1 MSIKILKR
9 IFFLTATLLSAAVAA
24 EGASGYDCLIEPNM
38 VVDINS
44 SVQGKIEK
52 ILVQRSDLVEA
63 GQLLIELES
72 EIEKATVALAA
83 ARINMDAELR
93 ERQVSNEFARRKQVR
108 FDDMYREDVV
118 PLHTKDEVETEANLA
133 MLQLKDA
140 QQKKALAR
148 LELVRAQAYLN
159 QRSVKSPIKGV
170 VVERF
175 KSPGEFVEDEP
186 VLRLAQLDPL
196 RVEVILPASM
206 FGRIKT
212 GQLARIRPE
221 APMNGAYQAEVK
233 IVDRV
238 IDASSGTFGVRLELP
253 NPDYKLP
260 GGLRCSVKFLN
271 KSSELQD
278 IKESRDLVLYK

>member
-1 MSIKILKR
+1 MNMQILKWMMV
-9 IFFLTATLLSAAVAA
+9 LTASLLATAVAA
-24 EGASGYDCLIEPNM
+24 GSASDYDCLIEPNM

-52 ILVQRSDLVEA
+52 ILVQRSDLVEE

-83 ARINMDAELR
+83 ARTDMDAELN
-93 ERQVSNEFARRKQVR
+93 ERRVSSAFARRKQVR
-108 FDDMYREDVV
+108 FDQMYKEDVV
-118 PLHTKDEVETEANLA
+118 PMHTKDEVATERALA
-133 MLQLKDA
+133 ALQLKHA
-140 QQKKALAR
+140 QEQKEIAK
-148 LELVRAQAYLN
+148 LELRRAQAYLD

-196 RVEVILPASM
+196 SVEVILPASM

-212 GQLARIRPE
+212 GQFARIRPE
-221 APMNGAYQAEVK
+221 APMTGVYQAEVK

-260 GGLRCSVKFLN
+260 GGLKCSVKFMH
-271 KSSELQD
+271 KSGDMQEE
-278 IKESRDLVLYK
+278 KTARDLVFYK

>member
-1 MSIKILKR
+1 MNIQIFKR
-9 IFFLTATLLSAAVAA
+9 MFFLATALLCTAVAA
-24 EGASGYDCLIEPNM
+24 ESTSGYDCLIEPNM

-52 ILVQRSDLVEA
+52 ILVQRSDMVEE

-72 EIEKATVALAA
+72 EIEKATVALAT
-83 ARINMDAELR
+83 ARIDMDAELD
-93 ERQVSNEFARRKQVR
+93 ERKVSNAFARRKSVR
-108 FDDMYREDVV
+108 FDDMYHEDVV
-118 PLHTKDEVETEANLA
+118 PLHTKDEVETEAHMA
-133 MLQLKDA
+133 RLKLKQA
-140 QQKKALAR
+140 EEQRILAR

-170 VVERF
+170 VVERY

-196 RVEVILPASM
+196 SVEVILPASM

-212 GQLARIRPE
+212 GQFARIRPE
-221 APMNGAYQAEVK
+221 APMNAAYKAEVK

-260 GGLRCSVKFLN
+260 GGLKCSVKFMN
-271 KSSELQD
+271 KSSDMQD
-278 IKESRDLVLYK
+278 EKDARDLVFYK